1 MEGAMHEET
10 RSAYDLAGRRK
21 YLTKAEGV
29 KFLLSASRRIVSE
42 RLFCE
47 VIHFTGCRISE
58 ALSLTRDDIDP
69 AESVLRIRCLKKRN
83 KEITRRVPLPN
94 RLTKELRS
102 LARESTTDRLWNFS
116 RTTGWRII
124 KNVMEDADITGIHAT
139 TKGLRHGFGVRGA
152 MGKVPVNVIQRWM
165 GHADPNT
172 TAIYLAVRDEEER
185 ELIKRTW

>member
-1 MEGAMHEET
+1 MQEET
-10 RSAYDLAGRRK
+10 RSAYDSDGRRK
-21 YLTKAEGV
+21 YLTKAEGL
-29 KFLLSASRRIVSE
+29 KFLASAAQRRALQ

-47 VIHFTGCRISE
+47 VIYYTGSRISE
-58 ALSLTRDDIDP
+58 ALNLTRDDIDP
-69 AESVLRIRCLKKRN
+69 AESVLLIRCLKKRN
-83 KEITRRVPLPN
+83 KEVTRRVPLPD
-94 RLTKELRS
+94 RLVKELRS
-102 LARESTTDRLWNFS
+102 LARESATERLWNFS
-116 RTTGWRII
+116 RTTAWRLI
-124 KNVMEDADITGIHAT
+124 KSVMKEAGISGIHAT